1 LYRAAGLDLKR
12 DLDQLT
18 RHATIKPDYDAVRWL
33 SATSVPRGRLAAPEL
48 TLHTLSDTLAPVEFE
63 SQYAGKVRR
72 AHSANLLRQAYVSRV
87 GHCAFTPA
95 EHVAA
100 LLAVQNRIRT
110 GTWGAS
116 TQPQRLQQ
124 VAQSL
129 GLGPAAFVAYQPE
142 PFVNER

>member
-1 LYRAAGLDLKR
+1 
-12 DLDQLT
+12 
-18 RHATIKPDYDAVRWL
+18 
-33 SATSVPRGRLAAPEL
+33 VPRGRLAAPEL

-63 SQYAGKVRR
+63 QEYAGKVGR
-72 AHSANLLRQAYVSRV
+72 AHSANLLRQAYVSHV

-95 EHVAA
+95 EHVAGV
-100 LLAVQNRIRT
+100 LAVQNRIRT
-110 GTWGAS
+110 GMWGNS

-142 PFVNER
+142 PFVNDRADWLAPRE